1 MLLLRLRLAAL
12 YRWRISAIDRRLAVL
27 RRQHL
32 QDPAV
37 HAGGISKAME
47 FDALATSR
55 AVLEHRLHGNSGW
68 PVRNPPP

>member
-1 MLLLRLRLAAL
+1 MLLLRLPLAAL

-27 RRQHL
+27 QRQHL

-55 AVLEHRLHGNSGW
+55 ALLEHRLYQSSGQ
-68 PVRNPPP
+68 PVRNQPR